1 MRFMW
6 KEMKEMNEITK
17 IRIEC
22 FAVNQLIL
30 VIDGMVLMMTEKL
43 YSKILL
49 IFAMLFMAC
58 SNVYVY
64 CREIKKSEMAD
75 NLNEEVA
82 NKILENVENDK

>member
-1 MRFMW
+1 MW
-6 KEMKEMNEITK
+6 KKEMDPLTK
-17 IRIEC
+17 MKIEC
-22 FAVNQLIL
+22 FAANQLIL

-43 YSKILL
+43 YSKVLL

-64 CREIKKSEMAD
+64 YREVKKSEMAD
-75 NLNEEVA
+75 KLNEEVA

>member
-6 KEMKEMNEITK
+6 KKEMDSLTK
-17 IRIEC
+17 MKIEC
-22 FAVNQLIL
+22 FVANQFVL

-43 YSKILL
+43 YSKVLL
-49 IFAMLFMAC
+49 IFVMLFMAC

-64 CREIKKSEMAD
+64 YREVKKSEMAYK
-75 NLNEEVA
+75 LNEKVA

>member
-1 MRFMW
+1 
-6 KEMKEMNEITK
+6 MNGITK
-17 IRIEC
+17 AKIEC
-22 FAVNQLIL
+22 FAANQLVL
-30 VIDGMVLMMTEKL
+30 VIDGIVLMINGKY

-64 CREIKKSEMAD
+64 YREVKKSEMAD
-75 NLNEEVA
+75 KLNEEVA

>member
-1 MRFMW
+1 MW
-6 KEMKEMNEITK
+6 KKEIDPLIKMK
-17 IRIEC
+17 IEC

-49 IFAMLFMAC
+49 IVAMLFMAC

-75 NLNEEVA
+75 KLNEEVA
-82 NKILENVENDK
+82 NKIMENVENDK

>member
-1 MRFMW
+1 MEPLT
-6 KEMKEMNEITK
+6 KMK
-17 IRIEC
+17 IEC
-22 FAVNQLIL
+22 FAVNQFIL

-64 CREIKKSEMAD
+64 YREVKKSEMAYE
-75 NLNEEVA
+75 LNEEVT
-82 NKILENVENDK
+82 NKLLENVENDK

>member
-1 MRFMW
+1 MDPLT
-6 KEMKEMNEITK
+6 KMK
-17 IRIEC
+17 IEC
-22 FAVNQLIL
+22 FAANQFIL

-43 YSKILL
+43 YSKVLL
-49 IFAMLFMAC
+49 IVAMLFMAC

-75 NLNEEVA
+75 KLNEEVA